1 MSQIH
6 EGGCLC
12 GAVRYR
18 AKNEPER
25 KSICHCRNCQRRTGS
40 AFGIGA
46 YFREADV
53 ELHGELRT
61 YELRSDESGRW
72 LKMQFCPNCGGTVTW
87 TVEAFPA
94 CVPSPAARSTTRT
107 GSGSSGTSGRAP
119 SRSGSCARPAW
130 RLSRRARSRRRRKAR
145 DSRPGACAPR
155 AGG

>member
-53 ELHGELRT
+53 ELRGELRT

-87 TVEAFPA
+87 TVEAFP
-94 CVPSPAARSTTRT
+94 
-107 GSGSSGTSGRAP
+107 GLRA
-119 SRSGSCARPAW
+119 
-130 RLSRRARSRRRRKAR
+130 L
-145 DSRPGACAPR
+145 
-155 AGG
+155 AGGSFDDPDWLRFERHVWTRSKQKWFVCPPGVETFEKGAQPPPAKS